1 MNKYI
6 SNGYQRK
13 YENQDINTKEWKDHK
28 KHFLILSSSGK
39 PVYSRYGD
47 EITLSS
53 MMSLIQAFLAFFQEE
68 QDPLKYIK
76 VSKSNQGSGAFIC
89 ILHHGT
95 FVLYLSLCNRRVAR
109 NHLSTTSALA

>member
-13 YENQDINTKEWKDHK
+13 YENQDINTKEWKEHK

-76 VSKSNQGSGAFIC
+76 VSHFHPGPRSSVC
-89 ILHHGT
+89 VPHH
-95 FVLYLSLCNRRVAR
+95 
-109 NHLSTTSALA
+109 